1 MVSLLGS
8 VRGTVHGVLGASRHL
23 AWYVTWHT
31 GAPGG
36 VRECRASPP
45 AGAAAQ
51 AREAA

>member
-23 AWYVTWHT
+23 AWYVTWQT
-31 GAPGG
+31 GRPGG
-36 VRECRASPP
+36 LGECRP
-45 AGAAAQ
+45 APQAETAGP